1 MENWLA
7 REEMLIGYDAVTK
20 LNSATVAVIGV
31 GGVGG
36 ACAEALCRAGVGKLI
51 LVDHDKV
58 SLTNINRQLIALRST
73 VGMSKVT
80 ACEKRLL
87 DINPDCD
94 VIPLPIFYNEETA
107 DEIFKLNPDYI
118 IDCIDT
124 VSAKLHLAQKC
135 KEKNI
140 RLLMCL
146 GTGNR
151 LDPTAFKIGDIGETA
166 KTGAGCGLARVM
178 RKELK
183 DRGITHQT
191 VLYSTEPAK
200 KCVIAEDGKNA
211 PGSISFCPPVAG
223 YVLASKVVKDLIEK

>member
-7 REEMLIGYDAVTK
+7 REELLIGADAVKK
-20 LNSATVAVIGV
+20 LNNSTVAVIGV

-36 ACAEALCRAGVGKLI
+36 AVAEALCRAGVGRVI
-51 LVDHDKV
+51 IADHDTV
-58 SLTNINRQLIALRST
+58 SVTNINRQLIALRST
-73 VGMSKVT
+73 VGKSKVSV
-80 ACEKRLL
+80 CKERLL

-94 VIPLPIFYNEETA
+94 VIALEMFYNEETA
-107 DEIFKLNPDYI
+107 DGVFSLNPDYI
-118 IDCIDT
+118 VDCIDT
-124 VSAKLHLAQKC
+124 VSAKLHLAKSC
-135 KEKNI
+135 REKGVP
-140 RLLMCL
+140 LLMCL

-151 LDPTAFKIGDIGETA
+151 LDPTAFKIGDIAETA
-166 KTGAGCGLARVM
+166 RTGAGCGLSRVM

-200 KCVIAEDGKNA
+200 KCVISDDGRNA

-223 YVLASKVVKDLIEK
+223 YILASKVIKDLTEK